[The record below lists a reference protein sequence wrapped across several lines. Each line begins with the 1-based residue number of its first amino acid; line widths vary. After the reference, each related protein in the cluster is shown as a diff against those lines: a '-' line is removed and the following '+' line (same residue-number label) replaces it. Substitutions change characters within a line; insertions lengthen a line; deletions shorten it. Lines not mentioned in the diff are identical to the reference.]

1 MTTNSTLP
9 SNFILFMTDRS
20 SQYDICSGLVHMAA
34 EQVTDNT
41 TGLSAYRLTQLPP
54 ALHQIYTIHHTP
66 GSPVPALN
74 YSARTMRVMTV
85 ENHLLYKRF
94 VNLSSI
100 FLATSPTGEL
110 VDVYS
115 INTYRP
121 IFKGG
126 PRLKRNVGFTIQPN
140 ANANATATP
149 NANVIQHVQPTPP
162 IRSNKRNTSTSLQS
176 TSPFLAKQ
184 ALELAIMKKEQCPI
198 TLDDYTAQNT
208 AVMPCGHLFS
218 TIAIAESFKTCPNQ
232 CPVCRTPGL
241 AAYV

>member
-9 SNFILFMTDRS
+9 SNFILFRGDRI

-34 EQVTDNT
+34 EQVTDS
-41 TGLSAYRLTQLPP
+41 TGHTAYRLTQLPP

-66 GSPVPALN
+66 GSPIPALN
-74 YSARTMRVMTV
+74 YSRRVMRVMTV
-85 ENHLLYKRF
+85 ENHLVFKTF

-100 FLATSPTGEL
+100 FLATSPTGDL

-115 INTYRP
+115 INTYSP

-126 PRLKRNVGFTIQPN
+126 PRLKRNVGFTIQ
-140 ANANATATP
+140 ATANPNPIPNP

-162 IRSNKRNTSTSLQS
+162 IRNNKRTTSTLQA